1 MKVRAKE
8 ACFVDRLFREAGEAF
23 DWRNARN
30 EPLPACLESLEPVP
44 DPESGAE
51 AEAEAE
57 AGSVPDPEPAPGR
70 RGRQRKQG

>member
-8 ACFVDRLFREAGEAF
+8 PCFVDRLFREAGEAF
-23 DWRNARN
+23 DWRNAKD

-44 DPESGAE
+44 DPEPG

-57 AGSVPDPEPAPGR
+57 AGSVPDPESAPGR